1 MPPRSKPS
9 YVGVGSFLPPDADLA
24 TLASAAEG
32 CRGCDL
38 HELDNRTVF
47 GEGPPQARV
56 VLVGEQPGDQ
66 EDRRGRPFV
75 GPAGQ
80 LLDRA
85 LAEAGVD
92 REQAYVTNTVKHFKY
107 RAQGRRRI
115 HQTPDTYEVAA
126 CAAWLTAELRL
137 LAPEVVVALGATAAK
152 ALLGPSFKVTQQR
165 GQLFDWPPPRGGV
178 AAPVAPA
185 EPDLFA
191 PEPEEAGRSTVVTAT
206 IHPSAVLRA
215 DDDARDAAFA
225 GLVADLRVVAGVL
238 A

>member
-9 YVGVGSFLPPDADLA
+9 YVGAAEFLPPGADLA
-24 TLASAAEG
+24 TLAAAATG

-38 HELDNRTVF
+38 HALENQTVF

-92 REQAYVTNTVKHFKY
+92 REQAYVTNAVKHFKY
-107 RAQGRRRI
+107 RAQGKRRI

-126 CAAWLTAELRL
+126 CSAWLTAELAVL
-137 LAPEVVVALGATAAK
+137 DPEVVVALGATAAK

-165 GQLFDWPPPRGGV
+165 GQLFDWPPTTGGGV
-178 AAPVAPA
+178 AAPDAP

-191 PEPEEAGRSTVVTAT
+191 PEPEEARRSTVATAT

-238 A
+238 S